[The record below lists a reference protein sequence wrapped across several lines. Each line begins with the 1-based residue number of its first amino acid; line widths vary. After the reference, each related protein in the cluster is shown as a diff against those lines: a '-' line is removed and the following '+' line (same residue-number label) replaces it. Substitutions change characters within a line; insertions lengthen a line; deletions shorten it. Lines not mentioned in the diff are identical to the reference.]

1 MMKLKKKYILLI
13 AIIVLSSIISKILLG
28 TSNGSSTVSFVPSV
42 GIFTTIDLIICC
54 VLFLFSLCIIC
65 VSVCKKPF
73 SLIFKTDTKIESK
86 RAD

>member
-13 AIIVLSSIISKILLG
+13 VIIIIILIIPKILLE
-28 TSNGSSTVSFVPSV
+28 TSNRSSIVSFVPSV